1 MVESKLHFCKGL
13 YSVTSTKVT
22 KKKGE
27 NTCSTKNFNSFAIYR
42 VKTLQLND

>member
-27 NTCSTKNFNSFAIYR
+27 NNLFNQEF
-42 VKTLQLND
+42 